1 MLISK
6 RQLTVNREPWNFE
19 PELQTKECKMDL
31 NRMIQTIKKHPDYP
45 KMGMIA
51 SHLGVV
57 RETSLDGRKVTCIE
71 IGSDRNIIDNIISG
85 IKELPGII
93 EVLVEISEGT
103 LKVGDDIMAV
113 AIGGDTREHVFPALA
128 SAVDRIKKE
137 AGRKKEIF

>member
-1 MLISK
+1 MLINK
-6 RQLTVNREPWNFE
+6 PWNFE
-19 PELQTKECKMDL
+19 PEQLQTKELKMDL

-57 RETSLDGRKVTCIE
+57 RETSLDGRKVTGIE
-71 IGSDRNIIDNIISG
+71 MGSDRKVIDNIVSET
-85 IKELPGII
+85 KEIPGII
-93 EVLVEISEGT
+93 EVLVDVSEGT

-128 SAVDRIKKE
+128 SVVDRIKKE
-137 AGRKKEIF
+137 AGRKKEIFFKGE

>member
-1 MLISK
+1 
-6 RQLTVNREPWNFE
+6 
-19 PELQTKECKMDL
+19 MDI

-57 RETSLDGRKVTCIE
+57 RETSLDGRKVIGIE
-71 IGSDRNIIDNIISG
+71 IGSDRNAIDNIVSE
-85 IKELPGII
+85 IKEIPGII
-93 EVLVEISEGT
+93 EVIIEVSEGT
-103 LKVGDDIMAV
+103 LKVGGEIMAV

-137 AGRKKEIF
+137 GTTKKEIF

>member
-1 MLISK
+1 MLINK
-6 RQLTVNREPWNFE
+6 PK
-19 PELQTKECKMDL
+19 TKELEMDI

-57 RETSLDGRKVTCIE
+57 RETSLDGRKVTGIE
-71 IGSDRNIIDNIISG
+71 IGSDRNVIENIVRE
-85 IKELPGII
+85 IKEMPGII
-93 EVLVEISEGT
+93 EALFEISEGT
-103 LKVGDDIMAV
+103 LKVGDEIMAV

-137 AGRKKEIF
+137 AGRKKEIFFRGG

>member
-1 MLISK
+1 L
-6 RQLTVNREPWNFE
+6 NREPWNFE
-19 PELQTKECKMDL
+19 PELQIKELKMDI

-57 RETSLDGRKVTCIE
+57 RETSLDGRKVIGIE
-71 IGSDRNIIDNIISG
+71 IGSDRNAIDNIVSE
-85 IKELPGII
+85 IKEIPGII
-93 EVLVEISEGT
+93 EVIIEVSEGT
-103 LKVGDDIMAV
+103 LKVGGEIMAV

-137 AGRKKEIF
+137 GTTKREIF

>member
-1 MLISK
+1 
-6 RQLTVNREPWNFE
+6 
-19 PELQTKECKMDL
+19 MDI

-57 RETSLDGRKVTCIE
+57 RETSLDGRKVTGIE
-71 IGSDRNIIDNIISG
+71 MGSDRKVIDNIIIEIKEMSG
-85 IKELPGII
+85 IV

-103 LKVGDDIMAV
+103 LEVGDDIMAV